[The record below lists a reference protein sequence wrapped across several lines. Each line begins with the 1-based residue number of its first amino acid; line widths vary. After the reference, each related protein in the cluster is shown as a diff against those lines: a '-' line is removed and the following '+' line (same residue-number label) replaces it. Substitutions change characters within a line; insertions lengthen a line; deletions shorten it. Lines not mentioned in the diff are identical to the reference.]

1 MRTWA
6 DRLISA
12 TYANLILQVLEMNA
26 KPMRCKEISREI
38 SEHSDFPE
46 LSPQYVRAQMY
57 RMLDVGEIVRLEEP
71 VPYSKHKT
79 IYFTLPAYAEVP
91 EAEDEDEDKVEWDWG
106 MTLDEKSSLVEGIV
120 GGHKAFTVSED
131 GEVTKLF

>member
-57 RMLDVGEIVRLEEP
+57 RMLDGGEIVRLEEP

-79 IYFTLPAYAEVP
+79 IYFTLPTYAEEKKV
-91 EAEDEDEDKVEWDWG
+91 EDEWDWE
-106 MTLDEKSSLVEGIV
+106 MKLDDKSTFIEGIL